1 MPGMWLMKI
10 ETSAKPR
17 HKSIALACRGMR
29 FSARQIRDRPDGL
42 TSMAT
47 GRPPHARSPQRPVLY
62 ARLVALWRCASGV
75 KLCCRAARAW
85 ICGAGVSAREGT
97 DAVATLADRPRA
109 SSLPRRVYVLCRI
122 ESSAASS
129 PDPRRPLDC
138 DDRAGARL

>member
-1 MPGMWLMKI
+1 
-10 ETSAKPR
+10 
-17 HKSIALACRGMR
+17 MR

-42 TSMAT
+42 TLDGNGTAAHTPFAAT
-47 GRPPHARSPQRPVLY
+47 ASLVRALGSFVAVRAAGQALLAGS
-62 ARLVALWRCASGV
+62 ARLDLRRRS
-75 KLCCRAARAW
+75 
-85 ICGAGVSAREGT
+85 SAREGT

-129 PDPRRPLDC
+129 PDPRRSLDC